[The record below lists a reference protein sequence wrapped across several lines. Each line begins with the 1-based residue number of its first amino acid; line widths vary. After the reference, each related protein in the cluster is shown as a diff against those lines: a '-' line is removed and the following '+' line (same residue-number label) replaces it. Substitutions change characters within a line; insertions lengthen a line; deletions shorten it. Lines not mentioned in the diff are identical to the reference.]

1 LTLFPTYVIFKLNSN
16 SVYNENQMSKGDK
29 ILQKDYKII
38 DDPYE
43 LIFHLL
49 SISYLYGDYAIPF
62 HLMNTSS
69 QAYLSVKKGDT
80 AALRRFASRNWID
93 MDLLSDEKR
102 KELEQIYQMII
113 DKYSNQI
120 KTELSPLPTQF
131 LIELG
136 ERAIQF
142 GHFRDAHSCFKAIKG
157 LDKQINELVGEAI
170 QILKSKEV
178 NSPDNEQILEQKI
191 AQAVDNVYR
200 ATKLKNPFGNQFQKL
215 GQQLHYEDA
224 DIFRKYSKY
233 VELTL
238 LKEILEFGIQFLIDD
253 RSISEKVLNALS
265 ISKLRRLFLKKLA
278 IRFSGGEQRYSEFV
292 EHYHQ
297 AIEKLNQAE
306 TEKDFREIQKT
317 LLGRGTGDNKYFQFL
332 REISLEHP
340 ISALLVFTETTP
352 SGELYI
358 APLILKSGT
367 SLLDFL
373 EIS

>member
-1 LTLFPTYVIFKLNSN
+1 
-16 SVYNENQMSKGDK
+16 MSKGDK

>member
-1 LTLFPTYVIFKLNSN
+1 MTLFPTYVIFKLNSN